1 MCEKHDPLAAI
12 IAAAMPQMAGRPAA
26 GTQTGGPL
34 AARPGPQAEPVQQT
48 QQVLRPVKPVIH
60 NVASAN
66 AEAQASRRRRLWELG
81 HACHCP
87 LVGVGFPLG
96 VLRKLVDKVTN
107 GKVLADDYEVHV
119 GAVTECATRN
129 RLSEALQKEL
139 ERRYA
144 PVLLRFRAAKTT
156 EQVADLWRAAVAAG
170 DVAGAFWAGLT
181 HPRCSPEVE
190 EQMCRDLH
198 MVQHQAGACVRADI
212 TKFNA
217 TLLENTRLAQ
227 ELAKSQQRAAAL
239 LAEKSADAEKH
250 ASQLM
255 QLRAQVVGKDSLV
268 DSLRTELEQLR
279 ESIPGLETRA
289 RLADRL
295 QQMDERERAMRQQIA
310 DLRLELARAVEA
322 PAPMPIQEE
331 TRQVVEHVMKM
342 PLRLSERAVLCV
354 GGRSGNVATYRE
366 LIEREGAQFSHHDG
380 GLEDNANRLDAS
392 LAAADLVICQTGC
405 ISHSA
410 YWRVKDYCKRNG
422 KRCVFIDNPSISS
435 LARGLEQASAD

>member
-12 IAAAMPQMAGRPAA
+12 IAAAMPQVAGPVAQPGQRPAE
-26 GTQTGGPL
+26 QN
-34 AARPGPQAEPVQQT
+34 AR
-48 QQVLRPVKPVIH
+48 QVIKPVIN
-60 NVASAN
+60 NVFSVLGKEP
-66 AEAQASRRRRLWELG
+66 EAQASRRRRLWELG

-96 VLRKLVDKVTN
+96 VLRKLVDKVTS
-107 GKVLADDYEVHV
+107 GKVVADDYEVHV
-119 GAVTECATRN
+119 GAVTECASRN

-144 PVLLRFRAAKTT
+144 AVLLRFRNAKTT
-156 EQVADLWRAAVAAG
+156 EQVAELWRAAVNNG

-181 HPRCSPEVE
+181 HPRCNSELE

-217 TLLENTRLAQ
+217 TLVENKRLTH
-227 ELAKSQQRAAAL
+227 ELAKAQQRASAL
-239 LAEKSADAEKH
+239 MAEKTTDADKH

-255 QLRAQVVGKDSLV
+255 QLRAQVVGKDSMI
-268 DSLRTELEQLR
+268 DSIRGELEQLR
-279 ESIPGLETRA
+279 ESIPGLESRA
-289 RLADRL
+289 KLAERLG
-295 QQMDERERAMRQQIA
+295 QMEERERAMRNQIA
-310 DLRLELARAVEA
+310 ELKLELARANDASVA
-322 PAPMPIQEE
+322 PAPVQEAA
-331 TRQVVEHVMKM
+331 RQVVEHVMKM
-342 PLRLSERAVLCV
+342 PLSLRERAVLCV
-354 GGRSGNVATYRE
+354 GGRNGNVASYRE

-380 GLEDNANRLDAS
+380 GLEDNANRLEAS

-435 LARGLEQASAD
+435 LARGLEQAGAN

>member
-26 GTQTGGPL
+26 GPQTSG
-34 AARPGPQAEPVQQT
+34 PVQPP

-144 PVLLRFRAAKTT
+144 AVLLRFRAAKTT

-295 QQMDERERAMRQQIA
+295 QQMDERERIMRQQIA